1 VSQQLGLSRQTAES
15 QHQNV
20 MQLQARLENI
30 RHSTNPHVSEQTVL
44 SRLLKDAQDGWDK
57 LRKEMQQ
64 LAAAEVLWQEVHKA
78 FKRDGI
84 QSFAL
89 EGVLG
94 QLEV

>member
-1 VSQQLGLSRQTAES
+1 MSQQLGLSRQTAET

-20 MQLQARLENI
+20 LQLQAKLENI
-30 RHSTNPHVSEQTVL
+30 RHSTNPHVSEQTTLRQLV
-44 SRLLKDAQDGWDK
+44 KDAQDGWAK
-57 LRKEMQQ
+57 LRMEMQQ

>member
-1 VSQQLGLSRQTAES
+1 MSQQLGLSRQTAES

-20 MQLQARLENI
+20 LRLQAKLENI
-30 RHSTNPHVSEQTVL
+30 RHSTNPHVSEHTALCQ
-44 SRLLKDAQDGWDK
+44 LLKDAQDGCAK
-57 LRKEMQQ
+57 LRLEIQH

>member
-1 VSQQLGLSRQTAES
+1 MSQLLGLSRQTAES
-15 QHQNV
+15 QHQTV
-20 MQLQARLENI
+20 LQLQAKLENI
-30 RHSTNPHVSEQTVL
+30 RHSTNPHVSEHSTLCQLV
-44 SRLLKDAQDGWDK
+44 KDAQDGCAK
-57 LRKEMQQ
+57 LRMEVQQ

>member
-1 VSQQLGLSRQTAES
+1 MSQQLGLSRQTAES

-20 MQLQARLENI
+20 LQLQAKLENI
-30 RHSTNPHVSEQTVL
+30 RHSTNPHVSEQTML
-44 SRLLKDAQDGWDK
+44 RQLLKDTQDGCAK
-57 LRKEMQQ
+57 LQMENQQ